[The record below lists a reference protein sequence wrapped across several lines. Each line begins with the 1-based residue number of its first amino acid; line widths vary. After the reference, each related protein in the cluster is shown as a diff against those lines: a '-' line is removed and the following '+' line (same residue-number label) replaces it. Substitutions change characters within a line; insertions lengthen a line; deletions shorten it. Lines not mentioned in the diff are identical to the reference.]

1 MIQSGAHDYKDRRR
15 GRGFTAMELMIVIM
29 IMAIVA
35 SLGVDTISTFEANQ
49 RAERAARESLALFR
63 YARYLALS
71 TGKSS
76 KVEIDTSAGTLAVYW
91 MSNGTSWD
99 ATPVSHSMFSGN
111 VMQMALSSMRETNGV
126 AMTVTPAGTTSFV
139 YGALGSCATSGTV
152 RFSFGT
158 RSKTLTIPPVGDVQV
173 N

>member
-1 MIQSGAHDYKDRRR
+1 MIQSCIHIRNGR
-15 GRGFTAMELMIVIM
+15 RGFTAMELMIVIL
-29 IMAIVA
+29 IMSIVA

-49 RAERAARESLALFR
+49 RAERAARESLTLFR

-76 KVEIDTSAGTLAVYW
+76 KVEIDATAGMLAVYW

-99 ATPVSHSMFSGN
+99 ATPVTHTMFSGGA
-111 VMQMALSSMRETNGV
+111 MRMTLSSMKETAGTT
-126 AMTVTPAGTTSFV
+126 MTVTPAGTTSFI
-139 YGALGSCATSGTV
+139 YGMLGSCGTAGTV
-152 RFSFGT
+152 KFSYGT
-158 RSKTLTIPPVGDVQV
+158 KSKTLTIPSVGEVTV